1 MPGKFP
7 DVNAKRAS
15 AVLNYSI
22 VRLSDCLY

>member
-22 VRLSDCLY
+22 VRPSECLY